1 MKKLALI
8 FLLLPS
14 LSFAATTGYSARFRA
29 AALVACPAITSL
41 SIVVHDDRGIGL
53 NSEDTRRA
61 SYEIIDMAPWSE
73 QPCIEA
79 LSLSGF
85 DWRQS
90 TQNAWDIE
98 HLRSDAVAMIAS
110 EQHADAKLT
119 RAVVAV
125 LLDEINVLRAALPIP
140 VTSITRSGTTGTVTT
155 RGPHGLTGTPTLLV
169 TGADVA
175 AYNGQVVMTVTGANT
190 LTYTVASGATPAAGS
205 ILLFTSGTLDA
216 RTRAQAITAIGNKL
230 TVGGGD

>member
-1 MKKLALI
+1 MKKLLA
-8 FLLLPS
+8 LLLMIPTLS
-14 LSFAATTGYSARFRA
+14 LAADTTGYSGRLKATMLA
-29 AALVACPAITSL
+29 ACPNITSINL
-41 SIVVHDDRGIGL
+41 VVRDDRGVGL
-53 NSEDTRRA
+53 DLEDDRRA
-61 SYEIIDMAPWSE
+61 SYALNAVPDSE
-73 QPCIEA
+73 TICA
-79 LSLSGF
+79 DVAVLTF

-98 HLRSDAVAMIAS
+98 HLRSDAIAVVAS
-110 EQHADAKLT
+110 EQTSNAKLT
-119 RAVVAV
+119 RSVVAV